1 MVQKLNLKVPW
12 HEVKEKLK
20 ENDVN
25 LTDEDLEYE
34 PGKEEQL
41 YARLSEKMNK
51 NEEEVRRYVESVA
64 ANEAK
69 AG

>member
-1 MVQKLNLKVPW
+1 MVQKLNLKTPW

-20 ENDVN
+20 ENDVT

-41 YARLSEKMNK
+41 FARLGEKLDKSED
-51 NEEEVRRYVESVA
+51 EIRRYIESVA